1 MYKETFLNLIEKDK
15 NIPFFIIEK
24 ENYSF
29 LESHKIQ
36 KILGVGLEGDKT
48 ANFFEFCPKAWH
60 GIFRGTFLELE
71 QLDYGASLEQK
82 LYYENGTHQKIEII
96 NDKKAFIV
104 KLHREG
110 DLNNDVSFLK
120 LTNHLL
126 LKYSDDAIFI
136 IDKQL
141 KVLFYNNAAK
151 DLGKRLLGKV
161 ENITSKMHYFLEKYE
176 RLKIGVSAAFKG
188 EEFHSELS
196 YYIHS
201 GEQVFLKTHYQPIY
215 LQGQEVEGCLIR
227 SKDITTRSTVEEM
240 FSSMLEQSN
249 IGYSIIDTDLKI
261 VKINKY
267 LRTLL
272 QYSDHEIIGKKFT
285 DFIHSSLR
293 AHFLKEFQLILS
305 SSELESP
312 HKLFIDL
319 SCKYGTTLL
328 FELQTRKV
336 RISDKKYAVFATLKN
351 VTQKEQNNQMLK
363 EMQRLIKACGWVYD
377 RFSKTMNVTEEVAQV
392 IGISQEFIYKNPT
405 ALLSMCDEKS
415 YDKARKALLNSYRTQ
430 SDFDLELL
438 IKGKYRG
445 EQWIRLTGRP
455 IIRHSKVVGLYGGI
469 QDISTQKKQ
478 LGILERNE
486 TYIDEIQ
493 RVTHVG
499 NWVYEPNEE
508 RYYWSDHLY
517 TLLNLNKS
525 KGIPSTKT
533 QLNYIDKHYR
543 ILFRDAIKR
552 LSILHKPIDLD
563 VKCSEKLFKA
573 TQLEFLNI
581 QGRAIYDQ
589 TGNLLRFVGA
599 VTDITERKRIEE
611 LSKSKKIW
619 LKSMINAAKDSFIAE
634 FSGRVVNYNKGLQ
647 RLLGFSNYFDLR
659 GKVFLDFFHE
669 QDHNKILEYRNNC
682 RIGDVSNPSKIE
694 VKMRKRDSSYVD
706 VELSANLAKI
716 QGKLYTI
723 FNAHDITKR
732 KEYEQGL
739 LAKNEELKETNKEL
753 DRFLYST
760 THDLKGPITSLKGL
774 LNLAYKEKP
783 EEVMKTYLPMMDK
796 NVDRVLD
803 LIKDFGEF
811 LRNNRQQLEPKSI
824 DLFSELKLII
834 DSHQFYLSNDFVI
847 NLDISTEH
855 LFVSDRIRLRS
866 ILTNL
871 FTNSIKYS
879 DDQKDDK
886 FLNIV
891 IRDYKEGI
899 EIQFEDNGEGISE
912 TDQHKVFDMFY
923 RASEYKEGTGL
934 GLFIVKEAVEILGG
948 KIDLISEKGLGCN
961 IKVYLPTLMRK
972 I

>member
-36 KILGVGLEGDKT
+36 KILGVEYPHGDET
-48 ANFFEFCPKAWH
+48 INFFEFCPVQWR
-60 GIFRGTFLELE
+60 GLFRGTFLELV
-71 QLDYGASLEQK
+71 QLSRGASIDQR
-82 LYYENGTHQKIEII
+82 LYLENGTYQKIEII
-96 NDKKAFIV
+96 NDKESFIV
-104 KLHREG
+104 KLKSNE
-110 DLNNDVSFLK
+110 DLNENVSFLK
-120 LTNHLL
+120 LVNHLL
-126 LKYSDDAIFI
+126 LKDSNDAIFV
-136 IDKQL
+136 IDKKL
-141 KVLFYNNAAK
+141 KVLFYNEASK
-151 DLGKRLLGKV
+151 ELGIRLLGKV
-161 ENITSKMHYFLEKYE
+161 DDINAKLHYFLEKYE
-176 RLKIGVSAAFKG
+176 RLKIGVTKAFKG
-188 EEFHSELS
+188 EEFQSELS
-196 YYIHS
+196 YFLHS

-215 LQGQEVEGCLIR
+215 LQGQEVEACLIR
-227 SKDITTRSTVEEM
+227 SKDITARSSVEEM

-249 IGYSIIDTDLKI
+249 IGYSIIDTDFRV

-267 LRTLL
+267 LRSLL
-272 QYSDHEIIGKKFT
+272 QYQDEEIIGQKFT
-285 DFIHSSLR
+285 EFIHPSLR
-293 AHFLKEFQLILS
+293 SHFLKEFQLILS
-305 SSELESP
+305 SSDLESP
-312 HKLFIDL
+312 NKLFIDL
-319 SCKYGTTLL
+319 RGKYGATLL

-336 RISDKKYAVFATLKN
+336 KISEKRFAVFATLKN
-351 VTQKEQNNQMLK
+351 VTQKEQNNQILK

-392 IGISQEFIYKNPT
+392 IGVSQEFIYKNPT

-415 YDKARKALLNSYRTQ
+415 YQKAQKELLNSYRTQ

-438 IKGKYRG
+438 IRGKYRG

-455 IIRHSKVVGLYGGI
+455 IIRHKRVVGLYGGI

-478 LGILERNE
+478 LGLLERNE

-499 NWVYEPNEE
+499 NWVYEPKEE
-508 RYYWSDHLY
+508 RYYWSDHLF
-517 TLLNLNKS
+517 TLLNLDKS

-543 ILFRDAIKR
+543 IVFREAIKR

-563 VKCSEKLFKA
+563 IKCSEQLIKGI
-573 TQLEFLNI
+573 QLEFLNI

-647 RLLGFSNYFDLR
+647 RLLGYSNYFDLR
-659 GKVFLDFFHE
+659 GKVFLDFFH
-669 QDHNKILEYRNNC
+669 QKDHNRILEYRNNC

-694 VKMRKRDSSYVD
+694 VLMRKRDSSYVD

-739 LAKNEELKETNKEL
+739 IAKNQELEETNKEL

-760 THDLKGPITSLKGL
+760 THDLKGPVTSLKGL
-774 LNLAYKEKP
+774 LNLAHKETP
-783 EEVMKTYLPMMDK
+783 EEVMKTYLPMMNK

-811 LRNNRQQLEPKSI
+811 LRNNRQKLDPTPI
-824 DLFSELKLII
+824 DLYKELKLII

-847 NLDISTEH
+847 NLDVTTNKM
-855 LFVSDRIRLRS
+855 FVSDRIRLRS

-871 FTNSIKYS
+871 FTNSIKYR
-879 DDQKDDK
+879 DDLKEEK
-886 FLNIV
+886 FLNIT
-891 IRDYKEGI
+891 IKDNQDGI
-899 EIQFEDNGEGISE
+899 DIHFEDNGEGISE
-912 TDQHKVFDMFY
+912 SDQHKVFDMFY

-934 GLFIVKEAVEILGG
+934 GLFIVREAVEILGG
-948 KIDLISEKGLGCN
+948 KINLISEKGAGCN
-961 IKVYLPTLMRK
+961 VKVFLPRLDV
-972 I
+972 

>member
-29 LESHKIQ
+29 LESHKTQ
-36 KILGVGLEGDKT
+36 MILGIEYPEGDEII
-48 ANFFEFCPKAWH
+48 NFFEFCPREWH

-71 QLDYGASLEQK
+71 QLNYGASLEQK
-82 LYYENGTHQKIEII
+82 LYYENGTYQKIEII
-96 NDKKAFIV
+96 NDKKAFII
-104 KLHREG
+104 KKKEE
-110 DLNNDVSFLK
+110 DLNHNVSFLK

-126 LKYSDDAIFI
+126 LKHSDDAIFI
-136 IDKQL
+136 IDKNF
-141 KVLFYNNAAK
+141 KVLFYNNASKA
-151 DLGKRLLGKV
+151 LGRRLLGKV
-161 ENITSKMHYFLEKYE
+161 EDIGSKMHYFLEKYE
-176 RLKIGVSAAFKG
+176 RLKIGVHKAFNG
-188 EEFHSELS
+188 EEFQSELS
-196 YYIHS
+196 YYLHS

-215 LQGQEVEGCLIR
+215 LQGQEVEACLIR
-227 SKDITTRSTVEEM
+227 SKDVTTRSTVEEM

-249 IGYSIIDTDLKI
+249 IGYSIIDTDFKI

-267 LRTLL
+267 LRDLL
-272 QYSDHEIIGKKFT
+272 QYSELEIIGEKFT
-285 DFIHSSLR
+285 EFIHPSLR
-293 AHFLKEFQLILS
+293 AHFLEEFQLILS
-305 SSELESP
+305 SSEVESP

-319 SCKYGTTLL
+319 RSKYGTALL
-328 FELQTRKV
+328 FEVQTRKV
-336 RISDKKYAVFATLKN
+336 KISERRFAVFATLKN

-405 ALLSMCDEKS
+405 ALLSMCDERSYLKAKKELLKS
-415 YDKARKALLNSYRTQ
+415 YKTQ

-438 IKGKYRG
+438 IRGKYRG
-445 EQWIRLTGRP
+445 EQWVRLTGRP
-455 IIRHSKVVGLYGGI
+455 IIRHNRVVGLYGGI
-469 QDISTQKKQ
+469 QDITQQKKQ
-478 LGILERNE
+478 LGLLERNE

-499 NWVYEPNEE
+499 NWVYEPREE

-517 TLLNLNKS
+517 TLLNLDKS

-543 ILFRDAIKR
+543 IVFREAVKR

-563 VKCSEKLFKA
+563 IKCSGQLLNA

-589 TGNLLRFVGA
+589 LGNLLRFVGA
-599 VTDITERKRIEE
+599 VTDITERKRKEE

-669 QDHNKILEYRNNC
+669 RDHNRILEYRNNC

-694 VKMRKRDSSYVD
+694 VQMRRRDSSYVD

-739 LAKNEELKETNKEL
+739 IAKNKELKETNKEL

-760 THDLKGPITSLKGL
+760 THDLKGPVTSLKGL

-783 EEVMKTYLPMMDK
+783 EEVMRIYLPMMNK

-811 LRNNRQQLEPKSI
+811 LRNNRQNLEPKSI
-824 DLFSELKLII
+824 DLFEELKLII
-834 DSHQFYLSNDFVI
+834 DSHQFHLSNDFVI
-847 NLDISTEH
+847 NLDISTSKR
-855 LFVSDRIRLRS
+855 FVSDRIRLRS

-871 FTNSIKYS
+871 FTNSVKYS
-879 DDQKDDK
+879 DADKGYK

-891 IRDYKEGI
+891 IKDHLNGI
-899 EIQFEDNGEGISE
+899 EIQFEDNGEGISQS
-912 TDQHKVFDMFY
+912 DQSKVFDMFY

-948 KIDLISEKGLGCN
+948 EIELNSEKGLGCN
-961 IKVYLPTLMRK
+961 IKVYLPALNR
-972 I
+972 